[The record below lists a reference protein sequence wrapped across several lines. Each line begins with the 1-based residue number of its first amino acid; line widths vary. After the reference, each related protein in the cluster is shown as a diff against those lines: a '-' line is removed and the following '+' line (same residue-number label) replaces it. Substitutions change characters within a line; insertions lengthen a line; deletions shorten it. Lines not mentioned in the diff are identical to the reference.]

1 MYNVKLTRSKTFDSK
16 ILMHSCTENNDVSL
30 AKKFQKHMSK
40 DHRKYR
46 VTDEGKYRKISSK
59 RKWTYREYNVQDND
73 DVSHKEV
80 KMYYLL
86 RMTR

>member
-40 DHRKYR
+40 DHCKYR
-46 VTDEGKYRKISSK
+46 VTDEGKYRK
-59 RKWTYREYNVQDND
+59 YPV
-73 DVSHKEV
+73 KENGHTESIMFRIMMMFHT
-80 KMYYLL
+80 KK
-86 RMTR
+86 